1 MFSKMKYLFLSLFA
15 FSLAW
20 GEDCKDNGAY
30 VDSGEEGNKPIYLG
44 KEKHVRGNDTIEVD
58 VYMYWRDRRRQELLF
73 EKKGKGLKID
83 SIVFSNG
90 VYSIDEK
97 YQMDEKHTLS
107 RTVMPPHLEE
117 TSFYIFDDKGNT
129 IQWYIVGVKK
139 EYLYDEYGKLLP
151 LFTEVR
157 GDTAFCDLEY
167 GKDGH
172 FGFIN

>member
-1 MFSKMKYLFLSLFA
+1 MFSKMKYLFLSLLA

-30 VDSGEEGNKPIYLG
+30 VDSREEGNKPIYLG
-44 KEKHVRGNDTIEVD
+44 KEKHIRGKDTIEVD
-58 VYMYWRDRRRQELLF
+58 VYMYWRDRRRHELLF
-73 EKKGKGLKID
+73 EKKGKRLEID
-83 SIVFSNG
+83 SIVYSNG
-90 VYSIDEK
+90 FYSINEM
-97 YQMDEKHTLS
+97 YQMDEKHTLH
-107 RTVMPPHLEE
+107 RTVLPPQLEE
-117 TSFYIFDDKGNT
+117 TSFYIFDDKGNK

-139 EYLYDEYGKLLP
+139 EHLYDEHGKLFP

-172 FGFIN
+172 LGFIN

>member
-44 KEKHVRGNDTIEVD
+44 KEKHVRGNDTIEVE
-58 VYMYWRDRRRQELLF
+58 VYKFWRDRRRQELLF

-97 YQMDEKHTLS
+97 Y
-107 RTVMPPHLEE
+107 
-117 TSFYIFDDKGNT
+117 
-129 IQWYIVGVKK
+129 
-139 EYLYDEYGKLLP
+139 
-151 LFTEVR
+151 
-157 GDTAFCDLEY
+157 
-167 GKDGH
+167 
-172 FGFIN
+172 